1 MNTLRDKLASFDL
14 IAFQWCLGYNRLS
27 GVTLLSRQISRCGDG
42 PLYALLGI
50 SLALLEP
57 YAGEAFL
64 YSGLLAFLLELPL
77 YLVLKNTFRRDR
89 PCHRYEECTAAI
101 EPSDKFSFPSGHAA
115 AAFVFATLISH
126 HYPDFAAFSYSV
138 AVLIGLSR
146 VMLGVH
152 YPCDIAAGA
161 LLGISSAAL
170 ALNLYGLF

>member
-27 GVTLLSRQISRCGDG
+27 GVALLSRQISRCGDG

-64 YSGLLAFLLELPL
+64 YSGVLAFMLELPL
-77 YLVLKNTFRRDR
+77 YLLLKNTFRRDR
-89 PCHRYEECTAAI
+89 PCHRHASCTAAI

-126 HYPDFAAFSYSV
+126 HYPGFAALGYSV
-138 AVLIGLSR
+138 AGLIGLSR

-161 LLGISSAAL
+161 LLGISSATL
-170 ALNLYGLF
+170 ALNLYGLL